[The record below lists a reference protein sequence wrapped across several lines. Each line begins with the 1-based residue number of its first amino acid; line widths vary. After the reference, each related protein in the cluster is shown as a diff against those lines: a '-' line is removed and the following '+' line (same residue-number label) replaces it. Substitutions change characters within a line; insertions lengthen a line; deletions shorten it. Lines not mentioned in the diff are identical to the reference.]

1 MLKKF
6 AVSLLTLSFLA
17 LSAGTSLAA
26 PDPAKLDEL
35 KALNQQMFT
44 LKKQMVDK
52 QLDAGLLDQEK
63 ATKIKTS
70 IEERQKQMEAD
81 FAKGQYT
88 GFGKKHGQGFDKG
101 CKRKAPDA
109 PKTSPSPSNT

>member
-6 AVSLLTLSFLA
+6 AVSLLTLAFLT
-17 LSAGTSLAA
+17 LGAGTSLAA

-52 QLDAGLLDQEK
+52 QFEAGLLDKEK
-63 ATKIKTS
+63 AAKIKTF
-70 IEERQKQMEAD
+70 IEKRQKQMEED

-101 CKRKAPDA
+101 CKRKAQDA
-109 PKTSPSPSNT
+109 PQTSPSPSNT

>member
-6 AVSLLTLSFLA
+6 AVSFLTVAFLA
-17 LSAGTSLAA
+17 LGAGTCLAA

-52 QLDAGLLDQEK
+52 QLEAGILDQEK
-63 ATKIKTS
+63 AAKIKS
-70 IEERQKQMEAD
+70 FIEKRQKQVEED

-88 GFGKKHGQGFDKG
+88 GFGKKHGHGSDKG
-101 CKRKAPDA
+101 CKRNTQDT
-109 PKTSPSPSNT
+109 PKTNPSPSNT